1 MATYL
6 AQRVVTYFTQIEADS
21 QKSAQDAADALAMEK
36 DGIVDTKTWSV
47 SDEELT
53 VEEDDG
59 TDF

>member
-21 QKSAQDAADALAMEK
+21 HEAAQDAADALAMEK

-47 SDEELT
+47 GADELT

-59 TDF
+59 TDC

>member
-21 QKSAQDAADALAMEK
+21 QKSAQDAAAAMATDLK
-36 DGIVDTKTWSV
+36 VWKI

>member
-6 AQRVVTYFTQIEADS
+6 AQRVVTYFTKIEADS
-21 QKSAQDAADALAMEK
+21 QDAAQDAADALAMEK

-47 SDEELT
+47 GADELT
-53 VEEDDG
+53 VEEDDH

>member
-6 AQRVVTYFTQIEADS
+6 AQRVVTYFTLIEAED
-21 QKSAQDAADALAMEK
+21 QKSAQDKAEALAFDSEAWDMS
-36 DGIVDTKTWSV
+36 DT
-47 SDEELT
+47 EMT

>member
-21 QKSAQDAADALAMEK
+21 HEEAQDAADALAMEK
-36 DGIVDTKTWSV
+36 DGIVDPKVWSV
-47 SDEELT
+47 GADELT
-53 VEEDDG
+53 VEEDDH